1 MAALPFSA
9 PLRTPKYICG
19 TCRTRLRSFRT
30 PAIVTHQTFS
40 SASSSNR
47 QIIHRPTSQQHLRKR
62 VDTHPAKNG
71 SLYRFPRT
79 REYSTTGPAPL
90 PVTSGFAPLP
100 HRRLISLSGPDAAKF
115 LQGLITNNVD
125 LNQPKP
131 FYAAF
136 LNAQGRVLWDVF
148 VWVWPEL
155 LAEEKQWTCYIEVD
169 EREAEELK
177 KHLKRHKLR
186 SKVEIEDI
194 SGDEVCVWAAWGSAA
209 DARVNANDT
218 MVDMQDPRAP
228 NFHRYLAYAD
238 VKALVPGT
246 EPLSVTEYQI
256 ERYRYGIAEGPDEI
270 PREDALPMEY
280 NFDLW
285 HGIDFKKGCYVGQ
298 ELTIRTKHT
307 GVVRKRVLPITLQL
321 HPLAEPVEKI
331 IVESGSEIKTI
342 DDTQIGLKRGRA
354 RGKFIANV
362 GDVGLALCRLEQ
374 MTSMVI
380 DGSVHARTPEM
391 RFACYTHDR
400 DVVEVQ
406 PVLHDWFLERE
417 KELWDKYGLR
427 GL

>member
-9 PLRTPKYICG
+9 PLRTPKHICG
-19 TCRTRLRSFRT
+19 TCGTSLRSFRR
-30 PAIVTHQTFS
+30 PAVVTHQAFR

-47 QIIHRPTSQQHLRKR
+47 QIIHRPTSQQYLRKR
-62 VDTHPAKNG
+62 VDTQPTRNG
-71 SLYRFPRT
+71 PLCQFRRT
-79 REYSTTGPAPL
+79 RGYSTINTAPL
-90 PVTSGFAPLP
+90 PATSGFAHLP

-125 LNQPKP
+125 PNRPKP
-131 FYAAF
+131 FYSAF

-194 SGDEVCVWAAWGSAA
+194 SEDEVCVWAAWGSAA
-209 DARVNANDT
+209 DAPVDANDA
-218 MVDMQDPRAP
+218 MVDMRDPRAP

-238 VKALVPGT
+238 VKTLVPGT
-246 EPLSVTEYQI
+246 EPLGVTEYQV

-270 PREDALPMEY
+270 PRENALPMEY
-280 NFDLW
+280 NIDLW

-321 HPLAEPVEKI
+321 HPLAEPVETI
-331 IVESGSEIKTI
+331 RVEAGSEIKTI
-342 DDTQIGLKRGRA
+342 DDTHIGLKRGRA
-354 RGKFIANV
+354 RGKLIANV

-374 MTSMVI
+374 MTSMKI
-380 DGSVHARTPEM
+380 DGSMHSAKPQM
-391 RFACYTHDR
+391 RFACYTVDG

-406 PVLHDWFLERE
+406 AVLHDWFLERE
-417 KELWDKYGLR
+417 RELWDKHGQR
-427 GL
+427 GV